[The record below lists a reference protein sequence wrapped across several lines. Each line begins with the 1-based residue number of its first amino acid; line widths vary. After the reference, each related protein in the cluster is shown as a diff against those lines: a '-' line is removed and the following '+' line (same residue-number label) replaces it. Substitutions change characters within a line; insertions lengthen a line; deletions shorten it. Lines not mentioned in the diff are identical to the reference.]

1 MSGPRRPD
9 THNRDASFRQPPWM
23 FQGRGRRLRSES
35 PPPQA
40 SVRPVG
46 PPSRIG
52 LAIPA
57 GWDFGQHPSLQPAQP
72 AASSA
77 WTPGQPSRLDA
88 GDAVEV
94 DEPRPAFFDTLIGGS
109 AASQDLIADSQETM
123 PADDAEIQLET
134 IVSEVGDVVDKLKNV
149 KDTLMLWAT
158 VIMDHQWAAPS
169 KASIKVLIADVDA
182 IVNSSVPFM
191 QNVTESRTYC
201 ESALNDIK
209 GRFEDCNTRF
219 TNLQDEVKPFLPRD
233 TRLATQLAGLKRLV
247 DPEGTDAKRLRAL

>member
-1 MSGPRRPD
+1 MSGTRRPD
-9 THNRDASFRQPPWM
+9 IHNRDASFRQPPWV

-46 PPSRIG
+46 PPSSIG
-52 LAIPA
+52 LGVPV
-57 GWDFGQHPSLQPAQP
+57 GWDFGGFQPAQP

-77 WTPGQPSRLDA
+77 WMPPPSSRADA

-109 AASQDLIADSQETM
+109 AASQDLIADSQDTV
-123 PADDAEIQLET
+123 PADDAQIQLET
-134 IVSEVGDVVDKLKNV
+134 VVSEMFEVVDKLKNV
-149 KDTLMLWAT
+149 KDTLELWVT
-158 VIMDHQWAAPS
+158 VIMDHKWAAPS

-182 IVNSSVPFM
+182 IVNSAVPFM
-191 QNVTESRTYC
+191 QNVTECRTYC
-201 ESALNDIK
+201 ESALNDIM
-209 GRFEDCNTRF
+209 GRFEDCKTRF

-233 TRLATQLAGLKRLV
+233 TRLATQLAGLRSLV
-247 DPEGTDAKRLRAL
+247 DPKGADAKRLRSL